1 MIINPKKILDEKIVT
16 SMPDCSSIEDNQ
28 LQQAGIDIRLNKVL
42 TVHTPIIRI
51 GKNTKPD
58 FKSIYLDLNQD
69 SEGYVRLS
77 PGNAYSVDSMEYC
90 KVPED
95 MVAFVIHRSTFNRSG
110 IFVTGS
116 VYDPGFE
123 GNIAGT
129 MYVHN
134 ETEVE
139 IGTRF
144 AQIVF
149 MKAEAASLYN
159 GSYQKQKSHTGEK

>member
-1 MIINPKKILDEKIVT
+1 MVVNPKKILDEGIVT
-16 SMPDCSSIEDNQ
+16 VMPGCPDIEDNQ
-28 LQQAGIDIRLNKVL
+28 LQQAGIDVRLNKIL

-51 GKNTKPD
+51 GRNAKPD
-58 FKSIYLDLNQD
+58 FGSIYVDLKPD
-69 SEGYVRLS
+69 PEGYVRLS
-77 PGNAYSVDSMEYC
+77 PGIAYSVDSMEYC

-110 IFVTGS
+110 VFVTGS

-134 ETEVE
+134 TVEVE
-139 IGTRF
+139 MGTRF

-149 MKAEAASLYN
+149 MKAEAASLYK